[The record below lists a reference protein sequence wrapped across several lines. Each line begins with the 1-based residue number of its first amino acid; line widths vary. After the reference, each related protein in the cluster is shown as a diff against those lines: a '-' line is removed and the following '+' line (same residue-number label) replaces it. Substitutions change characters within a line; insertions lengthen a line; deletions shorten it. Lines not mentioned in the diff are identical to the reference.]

1 MLIVAENGNCDRVDL
16 NKSDVYLT
24 PFYGVKGTDGKT
36 RIQSQLYSV
45 LESKEQLSYVGNDTV
60 RGIPV
65 ENYQMCVLSSDKTQ
79 TIRYTLSMTNG
90 TSWTPAAPF
99 TGEYV
104 IPVQLKADKKF
115 STNPFVENDIL
126 SIHEFRPSLSL
137 TEEGYFV
144 SFLFV

>member
-1 MLIVAENGNCDRVDL
+1 MLIVAEDGNCNRVDL
-16 NKSDVYLT
+16 DKLDVYLT

-45 LESKEQLSYVGNDTV
+45 LESKEQLSYVGNDMV

-104 IPVQLKADKKF
+104 IPVQLKADKKI
-115 STNPFVENDIL
+115 TNEFDDEDIL